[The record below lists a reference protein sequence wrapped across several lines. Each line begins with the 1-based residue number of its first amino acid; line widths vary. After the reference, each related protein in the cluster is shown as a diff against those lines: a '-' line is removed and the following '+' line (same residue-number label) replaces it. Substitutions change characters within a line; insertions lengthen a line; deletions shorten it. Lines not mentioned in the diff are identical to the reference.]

1 MIKKSYFIKIY
12 NLVQILGAVF
22 IGSVVF
28 LILFK
33 VVQKY
38 GNGENNT
45 STLPLF
51 QIIPITLKKIVASI
65 ELISLITPNLILVLL
80 LPEITQRFKN
90 DSLFNLAKSYIG
102 TLHFKRFLKQSQE
115 IPRISNHLDEKPRK
129 ENQAIIQFNQAI
141 RKSVLDLTQD
151 QLKLHIKVPKEAQA
165 QKILKEHEE
174 QIKEHVASLY
184 SDYIIS
190 TFERKKF
197 SLWLIGTKRK

>member
-12 NLVQILGAVF
+12 NLVQMLGTVF
-22 IGSVVF
+22 VGSVVF

-33 VVQKY
+33 VIQKY
-38 GNGENNT
+38 GNGANNT

-51 QIIPITLKKIVASI
+51 QIISITFKKIVASL
-65 ELISLITPNLILVLL
+65 ELFSLITPCLILVLL
-80 LPEITQRFKN
+80 LPEITQRLKN
-90 DSLFNLAKSYIG
+90 DSLFNLGKSYIG
-102 TLHFKRFLKQSQE
+102 TFHFKRFLKQSQE
-115 IPRISNHLDEKPRK
+115 IPRISNHLDEKPQKKNRT
-129 ENQAIIQFNQAI
+129 ILQFNQAI
-141 RKSVLDLTQD
+141 RKSVLDVTQD
-151 QLKLHIKVPKEAQA
+151 QLKLYIKVPQGAQA